1 MTIMDRHEDRIPV
14 SEEESDK
21 GSILKTLSERP
32 LGIGLWFGMGIGAL
46 NAYILGLTYL
56 TSVAIGGALGLV
68 VCTFGC
74 PHMRTRLKARKMRRN
89 QNAGEKVRVRATSA
103 FSTFD

>member
-1 MTIMDRHEDRIPV
+1 MDSHEVRTTASD
-14 SEEESDK
+14 EEPDK
-21 GSILKTLSERP
+21 GSILKKLRERP
-32 LGIGLWFGMGIGAL
+32 LGIGLWFGMGIGVL
-46 NAYILGLTYL
+46 NAYMLGLTYL
-56 TSVAIGGALGLV
+56 PSVAIGGALGLV

-74 PHMRTRLKARKMRRN
+74 PHMRTRLKARRMRRN

>member
-1 MTIMDRHEDRIPV
+1 MDMHEDRAPA
-14 SEEESDK
+14 SEEESER
-21 GSILKTLSERP
+21 GSVLKTLSERP

-46 NAYILGLTYL
+46 NAYMPGLTYL
-56 TSVAIGGALGLV
+56 PSVAIGGALGLV

-74 PHMRTRLKARKMRRN
+74 PHMRTRMKARRMRRN
-89 QNAGEKVRVRATSA
+89 EKVRVRATSA

>member
-1 MTIMDRHEDRIPV
+1 MNRHENRTPA
-14 SEEESDK
+14 SEEESDEA
-21 GSILKTLSERP
+21 SILKTLSERP

-46 NAYILGLTYL
+46 NAYMLGLTYL
-56 TSVAIGGALGLV
+56 PSVAIGGALGLV

-74 PHMRTRLKARKMRRN
+74 PHMRTRLKARRIRRN
-89 QNAGEKVRVRATSA
+89 EMVRVRATSA

>member
-1 MTIMDRHEDRIPV
+1 MTIMDMHVDRAPA
-14 SEEESDK
+14 SEEESER
-21 GSILKTLSERP
+21 GSVLKTLSERP

-46 NAYILGLTYL
+46 NAYMLGLTYL
-56 TSVAIGGALGLV
+56 PSVAIGGALGLV

-74 PHMRTRLKARKMRRN
+74 PHMRTRMKARRMRRN
-89 QNAGEKVRVRATSA
+89 EKVRVRATSA